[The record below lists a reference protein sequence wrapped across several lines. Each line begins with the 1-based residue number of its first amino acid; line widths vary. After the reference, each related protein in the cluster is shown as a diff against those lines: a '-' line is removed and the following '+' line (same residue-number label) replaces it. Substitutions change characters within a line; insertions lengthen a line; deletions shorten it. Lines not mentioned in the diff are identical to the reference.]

1 MFLYKEAGSNC
12 SAVTDVVNYLI
23 FFFFFSFLKGVN
35 ALFLLLFVFEA
46 QLLLIFRSLKRS

>member
-12 SAVTDVVNYLI
+12 SAVTDVVNYL
-23 FFFFFSFLKGVN
+23 FFFSFLKGVN
-35 ALFLLLFVFEA
+35 ALFLLLFVFKA